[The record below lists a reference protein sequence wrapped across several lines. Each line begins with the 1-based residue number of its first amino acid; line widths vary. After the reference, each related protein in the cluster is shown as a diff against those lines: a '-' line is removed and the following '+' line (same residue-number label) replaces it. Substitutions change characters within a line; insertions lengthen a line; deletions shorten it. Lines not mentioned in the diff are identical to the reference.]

1 MTIWPPAGSV
11 TVADRPQ
18 DASTVAAGRVHARL
32 RTAAGRT
39 AAAFS
44 RWPWYLQVLA
54 LWAAARLFSLAVL
67 AAVARFQPAG
77 PWWGPSPTYW
87 QFINIW
93 DAEWYSRIYENGY
106 PDAVPR
112 DPAGKAL
119 ENEWAFYALFP
130 LLVRGLTT
138 VTGLGWSVL
147 APIVAMAAGAAAAL
161 VIYRL
166 FRLRAGRG
174 TALWGVLFVA
184 VFPVSPILQIPYAE
198 ALNLL
203 LLAGALYLLVER
215 RYLAAV
221 PVVVLMCLS
230 RPVGVPF
237 ALTVGL
243 VLLIRLARRRQA
255 GFPAPEAW
263 RLTALTAVAGAAAL
277 AWPALAWAGTGDLRA
292 YTDTESAWRFGD
304 LVPFKPWLTMAENLV
319 GPVFGPVLLAAL
331 LLAAALYLTSPPVR
345 RLGLELQLWCASYLL
360 YLLVFLNPQTSTFR
374 LLLPLF
380 PLALSAA
387 WLSRSKAY
395 RGTVAVAFLVLQIV
409 WVAWLWRWTP
419 LPGGGDYPP

>member
-1 MTIWPPAGSV
+1 MQETSPD
-11 TVADRPQ
+11 T
-18 DASTVAAGRVHARL
+18 TGRVHARL
-32 RTAAGRT
+32 RTAARRS
-39 AAAFS
+39 AAVFF

-54 LWAAARLFSLAVL
+54 LWVGARLFSLAVL

-77 PWWGPSPTYW
+77 PWWGPSPSYW

-93 DAEWYSRIYENGY
+93 DAEWYSRIYETGY
-106 PDAVPR
+106 PDTVPR
-112 DPAGKAL
+112 DDAGNAL

-130 LLVRGLTT
+130 LLVRGLDA
-138 VTGLGWSVL
+138 VTGLGWNLL
-147 APIVAMAAGAAAAL
+147 APIVAMAAGTAAAL

-166 FRLRAGRG
+166 FRLRASHGS
-174 TALWGVLFVA
+174 ALWGVLFVA

-203 LLAGALYLLVER
+203 LLAGALYLLLER
-215 RYLAAV
+215 RYLTAI
-221 PVVVLMCLS
+221 PVVLLMCLS

-243 VLLIRLARRRQA
+243 ILLIRLARRRRA

-263 RLTALTAVAGAAAL
+263 RLTALAAAAGAAAL
-277 AWPALAWAGTGDLRA
+277 AWPALAWAATGDLRA

-304 LVPFKPWLTMAENLV
+304 LVPFMPWLTMARNLV

-331 LLAAALYLTSPPVR
+331 LLAVTLYLTSPPVR
-345 RLGLELQLWCASYLL
+345 RLGLELQLWCAAYLL

-380 PLALSAA
+380 PLALSTA
-387 WLSRSKAY
+387 WLSRSRAY
-395 RGTVAVAFLVLQIV
+395 RGTVALTFAVLQIV

-419 LPGGGDYPP
+419 LPAGGDYPP